1 MNAQRLSPEQLSP
14 EQQYSFRKFQ
24 EKHNIF
30 ITGAGGTGKTK
41 LIQTLVTDAY
51 SRNAKIQV
59 CALTGCAAILLNCG
73 ARTIHSWSG
82 IRLGKGPKGPIIQ
95 SILRN
100 KRLVKTW
107 RQTQILI
114 IDEVSMM
121 SLKIFELLE
130 ETARVVRNNPAPFG
144 GIQVIFTGD
153 FFQLPPVAT
162 YGDPETEQFCFESA
176 RWPAVFAHQHHIELT
191 TIFRQ
196 TDAKYCEILNEIR
209 RGRISQESKRQLQAR
224 VGVKYEDEM
233 TEKSG
238 GIVPTKLFPIRSK
251 VDFIN
256 TTMFSHIKEPEN
268 VFEYVRQT
276 NCIAYNESGKPIPAE
291 ILVEC
296 AQLTKEVLD
305 AEIATLVNSS
315 QCVQILRLK
324 KGAIVMCTSNIDM
337 ENGIFN
343 GAQGIV
349 VDFTAVGG
357 HPVVRFRN
365 GVVKQME
372 IHNIQHEEYPTIMI
386 GQYPLVLSWAMTI
399 HKIQGATLPKAEIDI
414 GASIFECGQT
424 YVALSRV
431 QTLDGLYLTS
441 FDPSKIR
448 INARV
453 IEFYNGLPKIDY
465 IEVLESPT
473 QTRAC
478 SLEEGT
484 TEGTTEGTKEIK
496 ELNFDE
502 FAYQVPSNTPETTTR
517 RIRL

>member
-1 MNAQRLSPEQLSP
+1 M
-14 EQQYSFRKFQ
+14 FQ
-24 EKHNIF
+24 KRQNLF

-41 LIQTLVTDAY
+41 LIQSLVADA
-51 SRNAKIQV
+51 SARNAKIQV

-82 IRLGKGPKGPIIQ
+82 IRLGKGPKGTIIQ

-107 RQTQILI
+107 KQTQILI

-153 FFQLPPVAT
+153 FFQLPPVGT
-162 YGDPETEQFCFESA
+162 YGEPETEQFCFESA
-176 RWPAVFAHQHHIELT
+176 KWSVVFTEQHHIELT

-196 TDAKYCEILNEIR
+196 TDVKYCEILNEIR
-209 RGRISQESKRQLQAR
+209 RGRISAESKRLLQAR
-224 VGVKYEDEM
+224 VGIKYEDEIAAD
-233 TEKSG
+233 SG

-256 TTMFSHIKEPEN
+256 TNMFSRISEEEK
-268 VFEYVRQT
+268 VFECTRQT
-276 NCIAYNESGKPIPAE
+276 NCIAYQDSGKPIPVE

-296 AQLTKEVLD
+296 AKLSKEELT
-305 AEIATLVNSS
+305 AETQSLIINS

-349 VDFTAVGG
+349 VDFNV
-357 HPVVRFRN
+357 HPIVRFRN

-372 IHNIQHEEYPTIMI
+372 LHYVQHEDYPSIAV

-441 FDPSKIR
+441 FDPSKIK
-448 INARV
+448 INGHV
-453 IEFYNGLPKIDY
+453 MEFYNHFPKINY
-465 IEVLESPT
+465 
-473 QTRAC
+473 A
-478 SLEEGT
+478 EEM
-484 TEGTTEGTKEIK
+484 EKEETKHNLTPASS
-496 ELNFDE
+496 ELKFDE
-502 FAYQVPSNTPETTTR
+502 FAYQEPNMTLEDSTIR
-517 RIRL
+517 RVRL